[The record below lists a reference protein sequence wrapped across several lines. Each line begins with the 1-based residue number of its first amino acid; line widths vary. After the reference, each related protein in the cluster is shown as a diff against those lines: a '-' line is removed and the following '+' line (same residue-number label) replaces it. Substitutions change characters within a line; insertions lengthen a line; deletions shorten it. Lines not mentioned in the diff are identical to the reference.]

1 MRTCS
6 RAREKPM
13 PKSLGGHMGLQSPR
27 DANNLLGLPHLQGSD
42 LVKVT
47 LAQETNN
54 GPFIKW
60 YSLLESVYLDARAHG
75 SMRDKRKN
83 FWQRKYPLL
92 LCTRMAECARQ
103 AAEQLPVVPSVHPR
117 LQKLLNLGL
126 GQQTLRQ

>member
-1 MRTCS
+1 M
-6 RAREKPM
+6 
-13 PKSLGGHMGLQSPR
+13 SLGTPGRSWSWQ
-27 DANNLLGLPHLQGSD
+27 LLLL
-42 LVKVT
+42 LV
-47 LAQETNN
+47 QETNN